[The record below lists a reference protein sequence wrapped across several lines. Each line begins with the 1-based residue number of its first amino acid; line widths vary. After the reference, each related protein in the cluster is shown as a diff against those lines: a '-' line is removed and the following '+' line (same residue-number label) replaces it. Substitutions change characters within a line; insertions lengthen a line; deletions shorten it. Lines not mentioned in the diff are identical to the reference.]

1 MIGFFGRYGYKSDFE
16 ACQGE
21 KLLKTSCVCR
31 GHRISQGVLN
41 RTYLGPLTEKMK
53 VQGGLEMGEDKKS
66 YLHFFKETLIIKLVI
81 FRPANKGAALLQVDQ
96 GKRRI

>member
-1 MIGFFGRYGYKSDFE
+1 MGIN
-16 ACQGE
+16 Q
-21 KLLKTSCVCR
+21 
-31 GHRISQGVLN
+31 ISRPVKGKNFLC
-41 RTYLGPLTEKMK
+41 LPGPSNISRSIEPHLSRPIDREDGGS
-53 VQGGLEMGEDKKS
+53 GGLEMGEDKKS

>member
-21 KLLKTSCVCR
+21 KLLVSAGAIER
-31 GHRISQGVLN
+31 FQGESN
-41 RTYLGPLTEKMK
+41 RAYLGRIDREDRGS
-53 VQGGLEMGEDKKS
+53 GGLEMGEDKKS

>member
-1 MIGFFGRYGYKSDFE
+1 
-16 ACQGE
+16 
-21 KLLKTSCVCR
+21 
-31 GHRISQGVLN
+31 
-41 RTYLGPLTEKMK
+41 
-53 VQGGLEMGEDKKS
+53 MGEDKKS